1 MVKYRV
7 RVNPAFGYQY
17 PVPFLDARKAI
28 RTVRANSSEWGI
40 NPKKIGIIGFS
51 AGGDLAS
58 LCATRFNDS
67 FAEETKDKIDRE
79 NCRPD
84 FSILIYPVISLELPL
99 AHAGSRRNLLGANL
113 SPELVEKC
121 STDRAVTQDTPPVF
135 LLSTSDDMVDCRN
148 SLSFASAC
156 KANKVPVSLH
166 LFEVGGYGY
175 CYGLRRKGELEQ
187 WPALLEHWLAR
198 KFPKP

>member
-51 AGGDLAS
+51 AGGHLAS

-175 CYGLRRKGELEQ
+175 DYGLRRKGELEQ